1 MDQELYTFMTTFQLT
16 NQIPPKKVQMLN
28 TDSKGAIRG
37 LDFNESTG
45 RVFAS
50 CADDG
55 RVYCFQL
62 NGSLRGEIALAKAFT
77 ISGPNQP
84 RTLIYVPAIQQLAVG
99 YQGGIIAF
107 YGMNGSSS
115 PICKLKRL
123 TKNTQR

>member
-1 MDQELYTFMTTFQLT
+1 MTIFQLFNKT
-16 NQIPPKKVQMLN
+16 PPKKVQMLA

-37 LDFNESTG
+37 LDFDELNG
-45 RVFAS
+45 RVFAC

-62 NGSLRGEIALAKAFT
+62 NGSLRGEISLAKAFT

-84 RTLIYVPAIQQLAVG
+84 RALIYVPTVQQLAVG

-115 PICKLKRL
+115 PICEIKRFS
-123 TKNTQR
+123 